1 MIFLLPFALMQVATP
16 VAPSPR
22 TANMTEQH
30 LRDIHC
36 VAFFGVSA
44 SILRRGTT
52 GYNLVDVRTDG
63 PRWAGIVGER
73 VMRDTGL
80 PKEVV
85 GFAINEAVPDAQRM
99 FMLNNPH
106 PMIERAQAEC
116 LPRMR
121 ADLAAADAQNAPLP
135 KPQGKSSK

>member
-1 MIFLLPFALMQVATP
+1 MILLLPFALMQATASS
-16 VAPSPR
+16 APAPQTTS
-22 TANMTEQH
+22 MTEQH
-30 LRDIHC
+30 LRDIRC

-116 LPRMR
+116 LPLMR

>member
-1 MIFLLPFALMQVATP
+1 MILLLPFALMQAAASAALPPQTT
-16 VAPSPR
+16 S
-22 TANMTEQH
+22 MTEQH
-30 LRDIHC
+30 LRDIRC

-85 GFAINEAVPDAQRM
+85 GFAINEAVPDAQRI
-99 FMLNNPH
+99 FMLHNPH
-106 PMIERAQAEC
+106 PMIERTQAEC
-116 LPRMR
+116 LLGMR

-135 KPQGKSSK
+135 NPQGKSSK

>member
-1 MIFLLPFALMQVATP
+1 MILLLPFALMQVAP
-16 VAPSPR
+16 SAAPSPQ
-22 TANMTEQH
+22 TANMTQQH
-30 LRDIHC
+30 LRDIRC

-44 SILRRGTT
+44 SVLRKGTT

-85 GFAINEAVPDAQRM
+85 GFAIHEAVPDAQRI
-99 FMLNNPH
+99 FRLNNPL
-106 PMIERAQAEC
+106 PMIEDIQAKC
-116 LPRMR
+116 LPLMR
-121 ADLAAADAQNAPLP
+121 ADLAAADAQNTPLP

>member
-1 MIFLLPFALMQVATP
+1 MILFLPFALMQAA
-16 VAPSPR
+16 APAAPLPQ
-22 TANMTEQH
+22 TTNMTEQH
-30 LRDIHC
+30 LRDLHC

-85 GFAINEAVPDAQRM
+85 GFAINEAVPDAQRI
-99 FMLNNPH
+99 FQLNNPD
-106 PMIERAQAEC
+106 PMIQKTQAEC

-121 ADLAAADAQNAPLP
+121 GDLAAADAQNAPLP
-135 KPQGKSSK
+135 KPQSKSSK

>member
-1 MIFLLPFALMQVATP
+1 MILLLPFALMQAAAP
-16 VAPSPR
+16 IAPSPQ
-22 TANMTEQH
+22 TASMTEQH
-30 LRDIHC
+30 LRDIRC

-44 SILRRGTT
+44 SILRKGTT

-85 GFAINEAVPDAQRM
+85 GFAINEAVPDAQRI
-99 FMLNNPH
+99 FILNNPY
-106 PMIERAQAEC
+106 PTIERTQAEC
-116 LPRMR
+116 LPLMR
-121 ADLAAADAQNAPLP
+121 ADLAAADAQNTPLP

>member
-1 MIFLLPFALMQVATP
+1 MILLLPFALMQVATSA
-16 VAPSPR
+16 APAPQTTS
-22 TANMTEQH
+22 MTEQH
-30 LRDIHC
+30 LRDLRC

-80 PKEVV
+80 PREVV
-85 GFAINEAVPDAQRM
+85 GFAINEAVPDAQRI
-99 FMLNNPH
+99 FRLNNPY
-106 PMIERAQAEC
+106 PTIERTQAEC

-121 ADLAAADAQNAPLP
+121 ADLDAADAQNAPLP
-135 KPQGKSSK
+135 KPLGKSSK